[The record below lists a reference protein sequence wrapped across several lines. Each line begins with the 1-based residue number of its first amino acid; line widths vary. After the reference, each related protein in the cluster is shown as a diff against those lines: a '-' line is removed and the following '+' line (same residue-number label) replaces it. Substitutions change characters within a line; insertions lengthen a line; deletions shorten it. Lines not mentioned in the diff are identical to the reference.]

1 MGLVVL
7 KSLVNG
13 VAGVPAGYPGAGRAG
28 VRGRDPDGWC
38 SGVGAAVGVGRG
50 RELSGVVVSVP
61 GMGLSYGMTT
71 VDAAD
76 PRGLATFWAGALE
89 TDAVQEYGDDG
100 DLVMLT
106 AEGGVRLGFQRVA
119 EPTPGKN
126 RVHLDFGAAD
136 LAAEVERL
144 TGLGAVLV
152 AERSMPGV
160 EWVVLADPAGN
171 QFCVSRAG

>member
-1 MGLVVL
+1 
-7 KSLVNG
+7 
-13 VAGVPAGYPGAGRAG
+13 
-28 VRGRDPDGWC
+28 
-38 SGVGAAVGVGRG
+38 
-50 RELSGVVVSVP
+50 
-61 GMGLSYGMTT
+61 MGLSYGMTT

-76 PRGLATFWAGALE
+76 PRGLAAFWAGALE